1 MEQWYEKIS
10 RESIDKISDLVN
22 KEKDSSLTV
31 LSRKALSLLQSKD
44 NGMEGKSEKE
54 SKILLLK
61 LHREGYLELRDS
73 VLACCNREK
82 SYEYN
87 GCTKY
92 EGDISE
98 IGKIELLELEGI
110 NDPEYR
116 IWTYLINKYHY
127 LGASRLYG
135 QQVRYL
141 VRSEKIGYIGAMSF
155 SSAAWRLQARDTW
168 IGWDEESRIKNLK
181 HVICNSRFLIVPEVR
196 VKNLASHILS
206 RSMQHLVID
215 WTKRY
220 KTKPYLVETF
230 VEKGRYSGTS
240 YQAANFQKIGQTQGR
255 GRQDRKNEYVLT
267 VKEIYVYPL
276 CSKYRHY
283 LCDGK
288 VKETQEEKEKSD
300 WAEEEFGKA
309 NLGDKRLVN
318 RLLTIA
324 RDFYSKP
331 EGNIPQACES
341 RAKTKA
347 TYRFFD
353 NEEVNMEDILSSHYQ
368 STIERVKK
376 ERVVL
381 SVQDT
386 TSLNYSTHPATENL
400 GLIGSKSD
408 CYIGLIVHDTMAF
421 NLEGT
426 PLGLLNVQCWTREK
440 EKFGKRHKR
449 RDLPIE
455 EKESYKWLKS
465 LEAATEVQKQCP
477 QTMIVSVGD
486 READIYELFERGIN
500 DEQGA
505 KLLIRAEQ
513 NRTVLNEQM
522 HLWEYME
529 QQQPEKR
536 TQELFIPR
544 QGKRPSRTAELQI
557 RYAPVELKAP
567 RNGKKKGSIKVWAIL
582 AKEDE
587 PEKKANVLEWMLLTD
602 IPVNT
607 FEEAVEKLTWYS
619 LRWNIE
625 VYHKTLKSGCK
636 IETRQLGN
644 ADRIE
649 ACLAIDMVI
658 AWRIYHL
665 TKLGREVP
673 DLPCTVFFE
682 EAEWKALVAYK
693 TKNPIPPMKP
703 PTLREAVRM
712 VASLGGFLGR
722 KCDGEPGPKP
732 MWLGL
737 QKLDSLTEMWKIFA
751 STIFPDLLGPPLFSK
766 KCGE

>member
-10 RESIDKISDLVN
+10 QGSIEKISGLVS
-22 KEKDSSLTV
+22 KEKDSSLTI
-31 LSRKALSLLQSKD
+31 LARKTLSLLQSEDK
-44 NGMEGKSEKE
+44 GFEGKSEKE

-61 LHREGYLELRDS
+61 LHREGYLELRDY

-82 SYEYN
+82 RYEYD
-87 GCTKY
+87 GSPKY
-92 EGDISE
+92 EGDITE
-98 IGKIELLELEGI
+98 LGKIELLKLEGV

-116 IWTYLINKYHY
+116 IWTYMLNRYHY
-127 LGASRLYG
+127 LGANRLYG
-135 QQVRYL
+135 QQMRYL
-141 VRSEKIGYIGAMSF
+141 VRSEKMGYIGALSF
-155 SSAAWRLQARDTW
+155 SSAAWHLQARDWW

-181 HVICNSRFLIVPEVR
+181 HVVCNSRFLIIPEIR
-196 VKNLASHILS
+196 VKNLASYILS
-206 RSMQHLVID
+206 RSMQHLVKD

-220 KTKPYLVETF
+220 KTEPYLVETF
-230 VEKGRYSGTS
+230 VERGRFSGIS
-240 YQAANFQKIGQTQGR
+240 YQAANFQYIGQTQGR
-255 GRQDRKNEYVLT
+255 GRQDRNNTYGLPQKD
-267 VKEIYVYPL
+267 IYVYPL
-276 CSKYRHY
+276 CKKFRYY
-283 LCDGK
+283 LSEGK
-288 VKETQEEKEKSD
+288 KREKIEEKTPQD
-300 WAEEEFGKA
+300 WAEEEFSKA
-309 NLGDKRLVN
+309 KLGDKRLVK

-324 RDFYSKP
+324 RDFYSNP
-331 EGNIPQACES
+331 EGNIPEACES

-347 TYRFFD
+347 AYRFFD

-426 PLGLLNVQCWTREK
+426 PLGLLNVQCWTRDQ
-440 EKFGKRHKR
+440 EKFGKRYQRKE
-449 RDLPIE
+449 LPIE

-465 LEAATEVQKQCP
+465 LEAASLVQKQCP

-486 READIYELFERGIN
+486 READIYELFECGMN
-500 DEQGA
+500 DRNGA
-505 KLLIRAEQ
+505 KLLIRAEH
-513 NRTVLNEQM
+513 NRAVLNEQSL
-522 HLWEYME
+522 LWEYI
-529 QQQPEKR
+529 EKQSEKG
-536 TQELFIPR
+536 TLDLFIPR
-544 QGKRPSRTAELQI
+544 QSKRPSRTAELKI
-557 RYAPVELKAP
+557 RYAPVEIKAP
-567 RNGKKKGSIKVWAIL
+567 KNGKKKGSIKVWAIL

-587 PEKKANVLEWMLLTD
+587 SENKANVLKWMLLTD

-636 IETRQLGN
+636 IENRQLGSV
-644 ADRIE
+644 DRIE
-649 ACLAIDMVI
+649 TCLAIDVVI

-693 TKNPIPPMKP
+693 TKSPIPPSEP
-703 PTLREAVRM
+703 PKLREAVRM
-712 VASLGGFLGR
+712 VASMGGFLGR
-722 KCDGEPGPKP
+722 KCDGEPGTKT

-737 QKLDSLTEMWKIFA
+737 QKLDSLTEMWKIFVN
-751 STIFPDLLGPPLFSK
+751 TIVPDFLGPP
-766 KCGE
+766 